1 MATSNQ
7 ERVERAELE
16 RERADDEISPAQPLG
31 PDRIDDDKHSQAD
44 HRTKPAHVKSDDRN
58 RMQH

>member
-7 ERVERAELE
+7 DRAERAELE

-31 PDRIDDDKHSQAD
+31 PDRIDDDKHSNAD
-44 HRTKPAHVKSDDRN
+44 HRRETAHVKSGDRN
-58 RMQH
+58 RMEN